1 MKKFAV
7 FVPLALFVVLSV
19 FLFKGLDRDPSE
31 LPSALVGEPFPEFFL
46 PQLLASYS
54 DSQQD
59 PQPMLSKE
67 DLIGEVVLV
76 NVWATWCF
84 ACRIEHP
91 MLNDLAKQGVK
102 IVGLNYKDQRSEALK
117 WLEERGNPYLFNI
130 FDAEGSLGFDLGV
143 YGAPETYLVDVEA
156 QSVTAELAL
165 WISVFGTKNFVT
177 SISNCLRRP
186 SEGPNENPSE

>member
-19 FLFKGLDRDPSE
+19 FLFKGLDRDPTE
-31 LPSALVGEPFPEFFL
+31 LPSALVGESFPEFFL

-91 MLNDLAKQGVK
+91 VLNDLAKQGVK

-143 YGAPETYLVDVEA
+143 YGAPETYLVDVEG
-156 QSVTAELAL
+156 
-165 WISVFGTKNFVT
+165 I
-177 SISNCLRRP
+177 IRHRRVGVVDQRIWDK
-186 SEGPNENPSE
+186 EFRDLYQQLLKEAK